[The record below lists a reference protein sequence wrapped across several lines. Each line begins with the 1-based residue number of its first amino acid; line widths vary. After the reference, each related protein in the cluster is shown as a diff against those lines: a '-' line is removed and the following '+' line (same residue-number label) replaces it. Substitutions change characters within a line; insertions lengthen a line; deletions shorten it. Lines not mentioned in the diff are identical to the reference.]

1 MSLPNEIKEKVNAL
15 FIKGFEIPAEK
26 LTPAAS
32 LYEDLGLD
40 SLDAVDM
47 LVHLEEAFKIKVDGE
62 RLMEVRTL
70 QNVYDLVAEVARDA
84 REEVASASD
93 VPSGLTSNIEME
105 IRGDVGAAVSVV

>member
-1 MSLPNEIKEKVNAL
+1 MSLPNEIKAKVNEL
-15 FIKGFEIPAEK
+15 FTKGFEIPAEK
-26 LTPAAS
+26 LTPTAS

-70 QNVYDLVAEVARDA
+70 QHVYNLV
-84 REEVASASD
+84 EEVASA
-93 VPSGLTSNIEME
+93 T
-105 IRGDVGAAVSVV
+105 GAGANAEEQTRDPHPVLEASVAN

>member
-15 FIKGFEIPAEK
+15 FTKGFEIPEEK
-26 LTPAAS
+26 LTPTAS

-47 LVHLEEAFKIKVDGE
+47 LVHLEEAFAIKVDGE

-70 QNVYDLVAEVARDA
+70 QNVYDLVAEVALKSNAEVEA
-84 REEVASASD
+84 RGADLASIS
-93 VPSGLTSNIEME
+93 
-105 IRGDVGAAVSVV
+105 AV

>member
-1 MSLPNEIKEKVNAL
+1 MRLSNEIKSKVNDL
-15 FIKGFEIPAEK
+15 FIKGFEISAEK
-26 LTPAAS
+26 LTPTAN

-70 QNVYDLVAEVARDA
+70 QNVYDLVAEVAQSAGESRA
-84 REEVASASD
+84 ANVEPVADTANAS
-93 VPSGLTSNIEME
+93 
-105 IRGDVGAAVSVV
+105 VGA

>member
-1 MSLPNEIKEKVNAL
+1 MSLPNEIKAKVNEL
-15 FIKGFEIPAEK
+15 FVKGFEIPAEK
-26 LTPAAS
+26 LSPTAS

-70 QNVYDLVAEVARDA
+70 QHVYNLV
-84 REEVASASD
+84 EEVAMGASS
-93 VPSGLTSNIEME
+93 VGHGEE
-105 IRGDVGAAVSVV
+105 KARGENVVAAAAL

>member
-1 MSLPNEIKEKVNAL
+1 MSLPNEIKAKVNEL
-15 FIKGFEIPAEK
+15 FVKGFEIPAEK
-26 LTPAAS
+26 LVPTAS

-70 QNVYDLVAEVARDA
+70 EHVYALVAEVASGA
-84 REEVASASD
+84 NSVGNGEEKTRGENVA
-93 VPSGLTSNIEME
+93 
-105 IRGDVGAAVSVV
+105 AAPAL

>member
-1 MSLPNEIKEKVNAL
+1 MSLSNEVKSKVNDL

-26 LTPAAS
+26 LTPTAS

-84 REEVASASD
+84 GQTTVAQSASGENRAVNVASIA
-93 VPSGLTSNIEME
+93 NA
-105 IRGDVGAAVSVV
+105 GA